1 MNWTKITITTTENA
15 EESVSAMLLG
25 LGFDQIEIENNIPP
39 SDEDFSAMYIDPQP
53 ELLPDEDAESSLPE
67 GTSLISFY
75 IEEGKA
81 TKELLDSLVE
91 DIEKGLSLIAE
102 YADIGAG
109 LIEISESRED
119 DWRNNWKKFYKP
131 LLIGNILIKPSW
143 EPVPDEYAE
152 QIADGSIKLIEMEPG
167 TAFGTG
173 THETTRLCVEGLDKY
188 LKKGDAVLDIGTGSG
203 ILGLCA
209 LAQGASWVMATEL
222 DPDCEHIIIDN
233 LAMNNI
239 SSGSANDTANAG
251 ANASANGT
259 TSAGASV
266 SACTA
271 VNDTACAEFVL
282 SIGNI
287 LDEKRVRD
295 EVRSAEEA
303 HKLSDGFD
311 IIVAN
316 ILAPVIIEL
325 LASGQADFFIKKGGF
340 FITSGIIDE
349 KEASVVEALKANPC
363 WEHVETVHCGEWVS
377 VIARA
382 V

>member
-1 MNWTKITITTTENA
+1 MNWTKITITTTEKA

-53 ELLPDEDAESSLPE
+53 ELLPDEDAESSLPD

-81 TKELLDSLVE
+81 TKELLDSLIS

-102 YADIGAG
+102 YADIGTG

-152 QIADGSIKLIEMEPG
+152 QIADGSVKLIEMEPG

-222 DPDCEHIIIDN
+222 DPDCEHIIVDN

-239 SSGSANDTANAG
+239 NSGTANVTENGAANDG
-251 ANASANGT
+251 ASA
-259 TSAGASV
+259 V
-266 SACTA
+266 ACA
-271 VNDTACAEFVL
+271 DVNDTARAEFVL

-295 EVRSAEEA
+295 EVISAGKA
-303 HKLSDGFD
+303 HHLEDGFD

-363 WEHVETVHCGEWVS
+363 WELVETVHCGEWVS

>member
-1 MNWTKITITTTENA
+1 MNWTKITITTTEKA

-53 ELLPDEDAESSLPE
+53 ELLPDEDAESSLPD

-81 TKELLDSLVE
+81 TKDVLDSLVE

-102 YADIGAG
+102 YADIGTG

-143 EPVPDEYAE
+143 EPVPDEYAK

-188 LKKGDAVLDIGTGSG
+188 LKAGDAVLDIGTGSG

-233 LAMNNI
+233 LAMNNV
-239 SSGSANDTANAG
+239 SSGTANVTENGAANDG
-251 ANASANGT
+251 ASA
-259 TSAGASV
+259 V
-266 SACTA
+266 ACA
-271 VNDTACAEFVL
+271 DVNDTARAEFVL

-295 EVRSAEEA
+295 EVRSVEEA
-303 HKLSDGFD
+303 HHLEDGFD

-363 WEHVETVHCGEWVS
+363 WELVETVHCGEWVS

>member
-1 MNWTKITITTTENA
+1 MNWTKITITTTEKA

-53 ELLPDEDAESSLPE
+53 ELLPDEDAESSLPD

-75 IEEGKA
+75 IEEGEA
-81 TKELLDSLVE
+81 TKDVLDSLVE

-102 YADIGAG
+102 YADIGTG

-152 QIADGSIKLIEMEPG
+152 QIADGSVKLIEMEPG

-188 LKKGDAVLDIGTGSG
+188 LKAGDAVLDIGTGSG

-239 SSGSANDTANAG
+239 NSGTANVTENGAANDG
-251 ANASANGT
+251 ASA
-259 TSAGASV
+259 V
-266 SACTA
+266 ACA
-271 VNDTACAEFVL
+271 DVNDTARAEFVL

-295 EVRSAEEA
+295 EVISAGKA
-303 HKLSDGFD
+303 HHLENGFD

-363 WEHVETVHCGEWVS
+363 WELVETVHCGEWVS

>member
-1 MNWTKITITTTENA
+1 MNWTKITITTTEKA

-53 ELLPDEDAESSLPE
+53 ELLPDEDAESSLPD

-75 IEEGKA
+75 IEEGEA
-81 TKELLDSLVE
+81 TKDVLDSLVE

-102 YADIGAG
+102 YADIGTG

-131 LLIGNILIKPSW
+131 LLIENILIKPSW

-188 LKKGDAVLDIGTGSG
+188 LKAGDAVLDIGTGSG

-233 LAMNNI
+233 LAMNNV
-239 SSGSANDTANAG
+239 SSGTAHGTATDTAND
-251 ANASANGT
+251 GT
-259 TSAGASV
+259 SV
-266 SACTA
+266 SACA
-271 VNDTACAEFVL
+271 DVNDTARAEFVL

-295 EVRSAEEA
+295 EVISAGKA
-303 HKLSDGFD
+303 HHLEDGFD

-363 WEHVETVHCGEWVS
+363 WELVETVHCGEWVS

>member
-39 SDEDFSAMYIDPQP
+39 SDDDFSAMYIDPQP
-53 ELLPDEDAESSLPE
+53 ELLPDEDAESSLPD

-75 IEEGKA
+75 IEEGEA
-81 TKELLDSLVE
+81 TKDVLDSLVE

-102 YADIGAG
+102 YADIGTG

-188 LKKGDAVLDIGTGSG
+188 LKAGDAVLDIGTGSG

-239 SSGSANDTANAG
+239 NSGTANVTENGAANDG
-251 ANASANGT
+251 ASA
-259 TSAGASV
+259 V
-266 SACTA
+266 ACA
-271 VNDTACAEFVL
+271 DVNDTARAEFVL

-295 EVRSAEEA
+295 EVISAGKA
-303 HKLSDGFD
+303 HHLEDGFD

-349 KEASVVEALKANPC
+349 KETSVVEALKANPC
-363 WEHVETVHCGEWVS
+363 WELVETVHCGEWVS

>member
-53 ELLPDEDAESSLPE
+53 ELLPDEDAEAGLPD

-75 IEEGKA
+75 IEEDKA
-81 TKELLDSLVE
+81 SKELLDSLIS

-131 LLIGNILIKPSW
+131 LLIENILIKPSW

-188 LKKGDAVLDIGTGSG
+188 LKAGDAVLDIGTGSG

-233 LAMNNI
+233 LAMNNV
-239 SSGSANDTANAG
+239 SSGTATDMAHDTAN
-251 ANASANGT
+251 
-259 TSAGASV
+259 AGASV
-266 SACTA
+266 SACA
-271 VNDTACAEFVL
+271 VVNDTACAEFVL

-287 LDEKRVRD
+287 LDEERVRD
-295 EVRSAEEA
+295 EVLSAGKA

-316 ILAPVIIEL
+316 ILAPVIVEL

-363 WEHVETVHCGEWVS
+363 WELVEIVHCGEWVS

>member
-53 ELLPDEDAESSLPE
+53 ELLPDEDAESSLPD

-75 IEEGKA
+75 IEEGEV
-81 TKELLDSLVE
+81 TKDVLDSLVE

-102 YADIGAG
+102 YADIGTG

-188 LKKGDAVLDIGTGSG
+188 LKAGDAVLDIGTGSG

-239 SSGSANDTANAG
+239 SSGTANVTENG
-251 ANASANGT
+251 AVNDGASA
-259 TSAGASV
+259 V
-266 SACTA
+266 ACA
-271 VNDTACAEFVL
+271 DVNDTARAEFVL

-287 LDEKRVRD
+287 LDEKRVRN
-295 EVRSAEEA
+295 EVISAGKSHHLE
-303 HKLSDGFD
+303 DGFD

-363 WEHVETVHCGEWVS
+363 WELVETVHCGEWVS